1 MANFDVEYWHACA
14 DSERAKNNLLVKE
27 NLRLIKINA
36 ELRAQV
42 ANLRVEVERQKETEQ
57 QP

>member
-27 NLRLIKINA
+27 NMRLIKLNA

-42 ANLRVEVERQKETEQ
+42 ERLKVEVERAKETER